1 MLEKISSLIENSSLT
16 FPRILLTNYQKLGLN
31 EKDLIFLIY
40 IINEKNLSFNP
51 EKISK
56 DLNLKFEECLTLI
69 SDLTNKDLIE
79 IKMVKENNIHK
90 EYLSLDKLYKKI
102 AFLLV
107 NNETKEAKNT
117 DAYTLFES
125 EFGRTLSSNET
136 MIISRMLDENGEEL
150 LKCALNEAIYNGV
163 RNLRYID
170 TILAE
175 WNKKGIKTK
184 EDVEKEKTEFKKSKK
199 EPKKLFDYDYLNED

>member
-1 MLEKISSLIENSSLT
+1 MLEKISLLIENNSLT

-69 SDLTNKDLIE
+69 SDLTSKDLIE

-90 EYLSLDKLYKKI
+90 EYLSLDKLYKKL
-102 AFLLV
+102 AFLVV
-107 NNETKEAKNT
+107 NNETKEEKTT
-117 DAYTLFES
+117 DVYTIFES

-175 WNKKGIKTK
+175 WNKKGIKNK
-184 EDVEKEKTEFKKSKK
+184 DDVEKERTEFKKNKK